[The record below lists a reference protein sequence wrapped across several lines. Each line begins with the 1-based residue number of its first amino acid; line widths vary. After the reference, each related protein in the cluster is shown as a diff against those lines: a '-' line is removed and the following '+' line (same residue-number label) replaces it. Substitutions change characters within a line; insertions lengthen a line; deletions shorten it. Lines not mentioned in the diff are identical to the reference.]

1 MLATFNKLF
10 PLWALLITVIA
21 FLFNGIFA
29 QLQSLIVPL
38 LALVMFVMGLTL
50 SSEDF
55 KRVLVMPTPIAIGVI
70 LQFLVMPFTA
80 MILAG
85 ILQLSTQLTVGMV
98 LVGSCAGGT
107 ASNVICYLAKGDVA
121 LSISMTMVST
131 IVGVVATPLLCTFYL
146 SESVSVDTIGMLI
159 DIVQVVL
166 LPVTGGILTNRY
178 LHGLVS
184 RLEPTLPS
192 LSVLVIL
199 VIIAIIVALNSARLL
214 EVGLITLIAVML
226 HNSVGLVS
234 GFYVSRLMGL
244 NLQQSRT
251 ISIEVGMQNSGLG
264 VTLALEFFSTT
275 AALPGALFSIWH
287 NISGSLLASRWSSQ
301 KAQVENA
308 LDDAQQNKPGGN

>member
-1 MLATFNKLF
+1 M
-10 PLWALLITVIA
+10 ITVIA

-55 KRVLVMPTPIAIGVI
+55 KRVLVMPTTIAIGVI

-131 IVGVVATPLLCTFYL
+131 IVGVVAHPLAMHIL
-146 SESVSVDTIGMLI
+146 S
-159 DIVQVVL
+159 
-166 LPVTGGILTNRY
+166 
-178 LHGLVS
+178 
-184 RLEPTLPS
+184 
-192 LSVLVIL
+192 
-199 VIIAIIVALNSARLL
+199 
-214 EVGLITLIAVML
+214 
-226 HNSVGLVS
+226 
-234 GFYVSRLMGL
+234 F
-244 NLQQSRT
+244 
-251 ISIEVGMQNSGLG
+251 
-264 VTLALEFFSTT
+264 
-275 AALPGALFSIWH
+275 
-287 NISGSLLASRWSSQ
+287 
-301 KAQVENA
+301 
-308 LDDAQQNKPGGN
+308 